1 MKALDRE
8 ACKYISYKLRLKNIT
23 YKEVAK
29 SSGLSYSSIS
39 QILNGSKRIKRA
51 ESAIAASLGY
61 ESFSDLVEE
70 AKREV
75 ARQTNSKATRPQ

>member
-1 MKALDRE
+1 MKVLDRK

-51 ESAIAASLGY
+51 ETAIANALGY

-70 AKREV
+70 AREEV
-75 ARQTNSKATRPQ
+75 ERQNSK